1 MGALRKYKPS
11 LKDQRALRDFIDHRR
26 GLSHELEQ
34 LLLGVAE
41 TKEAFFFF
49 EGNTREFSTE
59 EAAQIL
65 NVSRPFLIKILD
77 EGKIIFRKVGKHRR
91 VNAVSLMKFKDKQDE
106 ENQKI
111 LDELTEIA
119 QKHNLGY

>member
-1 MGALRKYKPS
+1 MGALRKYKPNQ
-11 LKDQRALRDFIDHRR
+11 KDQKAILDFIDHSK
-26 GLSHELEQ
+26 LSPELEK

-41 TKEAFFFF
+41 TKDAFFFF

-59 EAAQIL
+59 EAANIL
-65 NVSRPFLIKILD
+65 NVSRPFLIQILD
-77 EGKIIFRKVGKHRR
+77 EGKIAYRKVGTHRR
-91 VNAVSLMKFKDKQDE
+91 VNAVSLMKYKDKQDE
-106 ENQKI
+106 ENQRV

>member
-1 MGALRKYKPS
+1 MGALRKYKPNP
-11 LKDQRALRDFIDHRR
+11 KDQKALRDFIDHRV
-26 GLSHELEQ
+26 GLSRELKQ
-34 LLLGVAE
+34 LLKDVAE
-41 TKEAFFFF
+41 TREAFFFF

-59 EAAQIL
+59 EAARIL
-65 NVSRPFLIKILD
+65 NVSRPYFIQILD
-77 EGKIIFRKVGKHRR
+77 EGKIIFRKVGTHRR
-91 VNAVSLMKFKDKQDE
+91 INAVSLMKYKDKQDG